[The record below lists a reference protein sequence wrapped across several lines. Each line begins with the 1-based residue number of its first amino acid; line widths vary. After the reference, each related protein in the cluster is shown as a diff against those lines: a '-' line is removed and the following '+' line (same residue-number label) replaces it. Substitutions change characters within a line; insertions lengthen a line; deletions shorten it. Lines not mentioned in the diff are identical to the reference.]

1 MTEAEIRAQVQ
12 KNRLKTKPERDAK
25 KAAKKLKDD
34 IARDKKRIEKR
45 LKDIKILQKSLR
57 NKPENAKRIAQLKNE
72 IELIRNR
79 RKENKSLGDD
89 KSDKKK
95 DKKDFKDMTKNSP
108 NVKVGESVDDAG
120 PVGEE
125 FRDRASQKAKSLM
138 SKNKKTG
145 PKAGPNSDDKKKGPG
160 AGDIMGGAQGP
171 AGPLGGKLDDEKK
184 KKKKSMLGKNRV
196 GAGQGRYGDNR
207 RTGNYYGQR

>member
-57 NKPENAKRIAQLKNE
+57 NKPENAKMIAQLKNE

-95 DKKDFKDMTKNSP
+95 DKKDFKDMTKNQP

-120 PVGEE
+120 PVGEMQ
-125 FRDRASQKAKSLM
+125 RDRASEKAKSLM
-138 SKNKKTG
+138 SKNKK
-145 PKAGPNSDDKKKGPG
+145 AGPSADDKKKGPS
-160 AGDIMGGAQGP
+160 AGDIMGGARGP
-171 AGPLGGKLDDEKK
+171 SGPLGGKLDDEKK

-196 GAGQGRYGDNR
+196 GAGKGRYGDNR